1 MIDPANTLYVLIQVS
16 VALAG
21 FAGIV
26 SAVREDHREQ
36 VLRYRL
42 FTLLY
47 CSFSTLFAAAFALV
61 LLHGGIAEAETWRA
75 MSALIVVLSSTGA
88 ALSWRRANAVI
99 GLDLQFRRLSR
110 VILINGTLAAMI
122 GLLIYNAIDWAQF
135 WPVLIGIL
143 WPFGLACYAF
153 AQLLFGTEEGAGAST
168 PAAAD
173 FDP

>member
-1 MIDPANTLYVLIQVS
+1 MIDPANTLYLLIQVS

-26 SAVREDHREQ
+26 SAVREDKRQ
-36 VLRYRL
+36 VLLRFRL

-47 CSFSTLFAAAFALV
+47 CAFSTLFAAAFALV
-61 LLHGGIAEAETWRA
+61 LLHAGLASAEAWRA
-75 MSALIVVLSSTGA
+75 TSAVIVVLSSAGA
-88 ALSWRRANAVI
+88 VSSWRRSNAVTAVDPRF
-99 GLDLQFRRLSR
+99 GRLSR
-110 VILINGTLAAMI
+110 VILINGTLAPII

-153 AQLLFGTEEGAGAST
+153 AQLLFGREGQ
-168 PAAAD
+168 
-173 FDP
+173 